1 MRSSRDDSPGCPRS
15 DCGRSIAIPSK
26 AKIGR
31 ISEAR
36 QETPKAQKTEGL
48 GIQLYNS
55 LKKARKQDR
64 TIVFIDESGLSQK
77 PHRCRTWAP
86 RGETPLLEF
95 NFNWQKLS
103 VSAGLTLRNFYFRL
117 YPGAIG
123 ELEVI
128 DFLKA
133 LVRHIDGPLMI
144 VWDRL
149 PAHRSRMVREFIEL
163 SEGHIVTEY
172 LPAYAPELNPVEYIW
187 AYWKQH
193 ELPNVCPKDYWELD
207 ERARKTLRRMRR
219 KPRLI
224 TAFWKQ
230 SSLCLD

>member
-1 MRSSRDDSPGCPRS
+1 M
-15 DCGRSIAIPSK
+15 
-26 AKIGR
+26 
-31 ISEAR
+31 
-36 QETPKAQKTEGL
+36 
-48 GIQLYNS
+48 
-55 LKKARKQDR
+55 
-64 TIVFIDESGLSQK
+64 SQK

-163 SEGHIVTEY
+163 SEGHIVTAAAAANRIAAATNPTNRPMVRISASPKPNCRCHQPDQPPHGPHFRLTKKVSGKTVTETFSS
-172 LPAYAPELNPVEYIW
+172 PA
-187 AYWKQH
+187 
-193 ELPNVCPKDYWELD
+193 D
-207 ERARKTLRRMRR
+207 RR
-219 KPRLI
+219 KAERQVAEFHRFQQLSRQLLDVNESICRLRPAED
-224 TAFWKQ
+224 TPTPQEKKRPKPSATK
-230 SSLCLD
+230 SPKK